1 MLIILMSFE
10 KCFAV
15 YFPLKSKT
23 VCTVKPAEWSTGIA
37 GVILAGFNLQWFVV
51 MESGITEWS
60 DDYICVKNE
69 YYYPTLDIVD
79 SAFYS
84 FGPFAL
90 MSLTNFAIV
99 LKFMTAKCQQN
110 LIESTNQ
117 ALVKSATRGT
127 VMVVTVSITFIL
139 LTAPTA
145 VSEALFGWY
154 PSSHNFPLLRA
165 FAIFTHYLNHSI
177 NGFLYCIVGSRFRK
191 EVVRIFRR
199 RRRSEGVSVSTSV
212 TSQING
218 NIN

>member
-1 MLIILMSFE
+1 MLIILMSIE

-15 YFPLKSKT
+15 YFPLKSKI
-23 VCTVKPAEWSTGIA
+23 VCTIKTAKWSTGIT
-37 GVILAGFNLQWFVV
+37 GVTLAGYNLQWFVV

-60 DDYICVKNE
+60 DDYICIKNE
-69 YYYPTLDIVD
+69 YYYPTLDILD

-84 FGPFAL
+84 FVPFAL

-99 LKFMTAKCQQN
+99 FKFMTAKCQNN
-110 LIESTNQ
+110 LTESTNQ

-127 VMVVTVSITFIL
+127 AMVVSVSVTFIL

-154 PSSHNFPLLRA
+154 PLRHNFPLLRA

-177 NGFLYCIVGSRFRK
+177 NSLLYCIAGSRFRK
-191 EVVRIFRR
+191 EVFRIFQKSKRPEDL
-199 RRRSEGVSVSTSV
+199 SFSHSV
-212 TSQING
+212 TSQIS
-218 NIN
+218 IEI